1 LAEKDV
7 WTGKPTVLGFWEGL
21 AIGVLLIVFS
31 AASGFSPLARI
42 PEVVG
47 FLVAVASGG
56 VALIFFTFFVAY
68 ANTYTVTDRAAR
80 REFRF
85 WVVRVEEAPAEKI
98 TDVVSHVGLVGR
110 ILRFGNLRIDTAGT
124 PFPGVLFKGLRLK
137 DLEEA
142 KREVEK
148 LVKVKSGS
156 WLKEVSEKYGV

>member
-1 LAEKDV
+1 MAEKV
-7 WTGKPTVLGFWEGL
+7 AWTGKPTVLGFWEGL

-31 AASGFSPLARI
+31 AASTLSPFARI

-47 FLVAVASGG
+47 FLVAVAFGG
-56 VALIFFTFFVAY
+56 VALIAFTFFVAY

-85 WVVRVEEAPAEKI
+85 WVVRVEEAPTEKI
-98 TDVVSHVGLVGR
+98 TDVVSHIGLVGR
-110 ILRFGNLRIDTAGT
+110 ILKFGNLRVDTAGT
-124 PFPGVLFKGLRLK
+124 PFAGVLFKGLRFK

-148 LVKVKSGS
+148 LVKR
-156 WLKEVSEKYGV
+156 EAT